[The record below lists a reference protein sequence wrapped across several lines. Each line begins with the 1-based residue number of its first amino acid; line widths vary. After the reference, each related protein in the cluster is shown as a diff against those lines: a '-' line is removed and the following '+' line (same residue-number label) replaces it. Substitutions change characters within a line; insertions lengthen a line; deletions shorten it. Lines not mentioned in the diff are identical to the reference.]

1 MCTEMVSID
10 KFNKELT
17 VANSKCKYC
26 GETITWAQEGGRWIP
41 LDPEFGVSHQSSCV
55 GKGSGVKLSPVRETG
70 SAGARMGEEIRMK
83 NLESRV
89 TAIEDKMGMMTYKPF
104 NKIK

>member
-1 MCTEMVSID
+1 M
-10 KFNKELT
+10 
-17 VANSKCKYC
+17 ANSKCKYC

-55 GKGSGVKLSPVRETG
+55 GKGSGVKLTPVRG
-70 SAGARMGEEIRMK
+70 GGARISEEIRMK
-83 NLESRV
+83 NLEKRV
-89 TAIEDKMGMMTYKPF
+89 SDIEDKMGLMTYKPF